1 MGAHRR
7 LTMQTVTNTA
17 RIADIASIRNGYAF
31 RGRIESDMEGDTR
44 VIQASDLTLDTEL
57 NADTLACVQLG
68 KKVERY
74 HLSENDI
81 VFMARGLRQLAYRP
95 IRTAVTGS
103 PIITTFGLL
112 VISPNEQKAS
122 ADYLHWVLNT
132 PQVQQRLQSMKEGTS
147 ISFISEKNFG
157 SVEIPLPTLEHQ
169 KKISQ
174 LIALHKR
181 REQVRQQLAETDE
194 KITHTTAWSLA
205 TEQ

>member
-1 MGAHRR
+1 MNKAA
-7 LTMQTVTNTA
+7 QTA
-17 RIADIASIRNGYAF
+17 RIADIATLQNGYAF
-31 RGRIESDMEGDTR
+31 RGRIEPDDEGDTR
-44 VIQASDLTLDTEL
+44 VIQASDLTQDTKPH
-57 NADTLACVQLG
+57 ADKLACVHLG
-68 KKVERY
+68 KKVNRY
-74 HLSENDI
+74 HLSETDI

-95 IRTAVTGS
+95 IRQAVTGK

-132 PQVQQRLQSMKEGTS
+132 PQVQQRLQSKKEGTS

-174 LIALHKR
+174 LIALHKH
-181 REQVRQQLAETDE
+181 REHVRQQLAKTDE